1 MVTLG
6 MHGREMRS
14 FEGKTKQVLSV
25 KKSKAGGGGGAESV
39 LGVLA
44 FSGFRQFER
53 TPKKRFLEH
62 FESFRSCF
70 LLLQENRIY
79 IEAYCFK

>member
-25 KKSKAGGGGGAESV
+25 KKSKAGGESV

-53 TPKKRFLEH
+53 TPKKWFLEH
-62 FESFRSCF
+62 FKSFISCF